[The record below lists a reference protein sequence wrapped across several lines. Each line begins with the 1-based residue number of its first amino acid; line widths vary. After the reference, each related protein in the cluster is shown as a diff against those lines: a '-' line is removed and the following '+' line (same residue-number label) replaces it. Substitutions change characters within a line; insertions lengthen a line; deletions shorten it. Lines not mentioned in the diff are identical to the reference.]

1 MRRSHGWT
9 RTFTFCSSTRNFT
22 ASGVRGQR
30 LSQTLRGS
38 SRRIPIV
45 RAGLCRPRERNDA
58 IDRDLALAKAG
69 KGIAGG
75 MLEARQSCRRR
86 RVSYY
91 RRTWKIRPDQEEAPC
106 ATSARQGR
114 SPERGSTGC
123 TATNGHKRLLRLR
136 TLPSVFKFPVFLRGS
151 SPRSNAYARRRCD
164 RLPASI
170 ELLSRISISLQDQ
183 KPRNELKV
191 KVIQHVLRAT
201 AR

>member
-75 MLEARQSCRRR
+75 MLEAGNRAVAAECHIIGEHGR
-86 RVSYY
+86 
-91 RRTWKIRPDQEEAPC
+91 
-106 ATSARQGR
+106 SARTRKRRHARRQRVKVGLLKEGR
-114 SPERGSTGC
+114 RAAQPLMVTSDCSVCEPCPRSSSFLC
-123 TATNGHKRLLRLR
+123 SFVAPRLA
-136 TLPSVFKFPVFLRGS
+136 PMPMPGVDAID
-151 SPRSNAYARRRCD
+151 SPRR
-164 RLPASI
+164 
-170 ELLSRISISLQDQ
+170 
-183 KPRNELKV
+183 
-191 KVIQHVLRAT
+191 
-201 AR
+201 